1 MSIINHKSIKMK
13 KLFVLKILF
22 LILTG
27 CNGTNNVMSEIS
39 SRGGEILSGENKGGD
54 YKFGSMEMANLSIS
68 FSNAFTNQDY
78 SFVTEEN
85 FTKTMYFYPEKGL
98 DRIELELAQ
107 GIEIMKGMHEP
118 YDSITRSIYDVVPI
132 VPSYDETLT
141 IVMFPF
147 TEKRYRK
154 DGEVETYRF
163 LERHYIKNGK
173 ITGLRKYSQEE

>member
-1 MSIINHKSIKMK
+1 MK
-13 KLFVLKILF
+13 KLFVLKILA
-22 LILTG
+22 LILIS
-27 CNGTNNVMSEIS
+27 CNSISTEKSEIS
-39 SRGGEILSGENKGGD
+39 SRGGGILSGENKGGD

-68 FSNAFTNQDY
+68 FSNAFVNEDY

-98 DRIELELAQ
+98 DRIELELAA

-118 YDSITRSIYDVVPI
+118 YDSITRNIYDVVPI
-132 VPSYDETLT
+132 IPSYDETLT

-154 DGEVETYRF
+154 NGEVETYRF

>member
-1 MSIINHKSIKMK
+1 MK
-13 KLFVLKILF
+13 KIFALKIFVF
-22 LILTG
+22 LLVS
-27 CNGTNNVMSEIS
+27 CNGTTTVKPETSG
-39 SRGGEILSGENKGGD
+39 RGGEILSGDNKGGD

-68 FSNAFTNQDY
+68 FSNAFVNEDY

-98 DRIELELAQ
+98 DRIELELAA
-107 GIEIMKGMHEP
+107 GIEIMKAMHAP

-132 VPSYDETLT
+132 VPSYDESLT

-163 LERHYIKNGK
+163 LERHYIKDSK
-173 ITGLRKYSQEE
+173 ITGLRKYSQED

>member
-1 MSIINHKSIKMK
+1 MR
-13 KLFVLKILF
+13 KLFAINIIALL
-22 LILTG
+22 LIS
-27 CNGTNNVMSEIS
+27 CSSPSVKAEINS
-39 SRGGEILSGENKGGD
+39 KGGQILSGENKGND
-54 YKFGSMEMANLSIS
+54 YKFGSMEMANLAIS
-68 FSNAFTNQDY
+68 FSNAFINQDY

-98 DRIELELAQ
+98 DRIELELSE

-154 DGEVETYRF
+154 DGEIETYRF
-163 LERHYIKNGK
+163 FERHYIRDGK